1 MGGLIIWLYVIIG
14 QLTVLLV
21 LDDEEGVTQFQS
33 ARQRGW
39 WAPYG
44 AAIFMVI
51 AWPAADLLLLFLSRN
66 TVKPDV

>member
-1 MGGLIIWLYVIIG
+1 MSWLIIWAYVVIG
-14 QLTVLLV
+14 QLTILLI

-33 ARQRGW
+33 AKQRGW

-66 TVKPDV
+66 TVKPDA

>member
-1 MGGLIIWLYVIIG
+1 MSGLIIWLYVVIG

-21 LDDEEGVTQFQS
+21 LDDEEGVTQFRS

-66 TVKPDV
+66 TVKPKA

>member
-1 MGGLIIWLYVIIG
+1 MSWLIIWAYVVIG

-21 LDDEEGVTQFQS
+21 LDDEEGVTQFRS
-33 ARQRGW
+33 AKQRGW
-39 WAPYG
+39 WAPCG

-66 TVKPDV
+66 TMTPDA